1 MSEASLFGTLCIRT
15 DWGSRI
21 GIGHVMRCIAL
32 AQAWKD
38 RGGLVVF
45 ATTSTSTDV
54 LRRLSTEGFEVH
66 TLRSYLGSASDARE
80 TAQVAHQKNA
90 TWIVLDGY
98 QFTPDFHREVKKS
111 GINVLT
117 IDDLGCIE
125 RCGSSVILNPNLY
138 APSLAY
144 ASRERQT
151 RTLLGPRYAL
161 LRREFAI
168 GRQPTLP
175 PVKPHVENLLI
186 TLGGAD
192 PQNITYVILGIF
204 AREALPIRLNIKVVI
219 GSENTHF
226 ASLNELRVSV
236 ERNHNLEFARQPSDM
251 CELMRNADFAISAS
265 SGSALEVASVG
276 TPMALVIAADNQRKV
291 ATSFEEAG
299 AALSLSDSERAI
311 RPERFQELLELL
323 RTPER
328 LECMRKAGL
337 QMVDGLGAGRVAEV
351 MVSHPLRLRSAKE
364 DDAKLIFDWANE
376 PVTRQMSFSTNE
388 ISWKSHLRW
397 FKNQITSSDCRS
409 LIAVNSDGEPV
420 GQVRLTREDYSAVL
434 SISIDPKERGKG
446 YAPKIARLAAAEALT
461 ENWCTEVRALVK
473 SENVASV
480 KTFLKA
486 GFRQRGFRLD
496 ESKST
501 VIFTMST
508 IDFLSQS

>member
-1 MSEASLFGTLCIRT
+1 
-15 DWGSRI
+15 
-21 GIGHVMRCIAL
+21 
-32 AQAWKD
+32 
-38 RGGLVVF
+38 
-45 ATTSTSTDV
+45 
-54 LRRLSTEGFEVH
+54 
-66 TLRSYLGSASDARE
+66 
-80 TAQVAHQKNA
+80 
-90 TWIVLDGY
+90 
-98 QFTPDFHREVKKS
+98 
-111 GINVLT
+111 
-117 IDDLGCIE
+117 
-125 RCGSSVILNPNLY
+125 
-138 APSLAY
+138 
-144 ASRERQT
+144 
-151 RTLLGPRYAL
+151 
-161 LRREFAI
+161 
-168 GRQPTLP
+168 
-175 PVKPHVENLLI
+175 
-186 TLGGAD
+186 
-192 PQNITYVILGIF
+192 
-204 AREALPIRLNIKVVI
+204 
-219 GSENTHF
+219 
-226 ASLNELRVSV
+226 
-236 ERNHNLEFARQPSDM
+236 
-251 CELMRNADFAISAS
+251 
-265 SGSALEVASVG
+265 
-276 TPMALVIAADNQRKV
+276 MALVIAADNQRKV